1 MKNALVLFAHPNL
14 KSYCGA
20 FRDLTIKKMTEK
32 NYKVLQSDLYQMKFN
47 PVLHFGDIN
56 PQQKSQK
63 DISITEELKKTFE
76 MDNLEPD
83 VRVELEKVF
92 AANYLFFIAPMWYGS
107 FPAILKGWLER
118 VLIRGAAADLPDEIF
133 SGGLLKGKKCII
145 VTTTGHPFEYYSHRG
160 PKAGGQT
167 LQENY
172 WHIIEQGFAF
182 CGMETLP
189 IFASYGLDNMTEK
202 QGKEYLAQYEKMLDN
217 LENIQPIHCP
227 LLHK

>member
-1 MKNALVLFAHPNL
+1 MKKAFVIFAHPNI

-20 FRDLTIKKMTEK
+20 FRDLTIKKLTEK
-32 NYKVLQSDLYQMKFN
+32 NYAILQSDLYQMKFN
-47 PVLHFGDIN
+47 PVLHLGDVNI
-56 PQQKSQK
+56 QKPSP
-63 DISITEELKKTFE
+63 DIHLTDELKKSYE
-76 MDNLEPD
+76 KHKLDPD
-83 VRVELEKVF
+83 VETELEKVF

-118 VLIRGAAADLPDEIF
+118 VLVRGAVSDLPDNIF
-133 SGGLLKGKKCII
+133 KGGYLRGKKCII
-145 VTTTGHPFEYYSHRG
+145 VTTTGHPTEYYSHNG

-167 LQENY
+167 IQENY

-189 IFASYGLDNMTEK
+189 IFASYGLDNLSEK

-217 LENIQPIHCP
+217 LESIQPIHCP
-227 LLHK
+227 LLHD

>member
-1 MKNALVLFAHPNL
+1 MNKALVLFAHPNL

-20 FRDLTIKKMTEK
+20 FRDLTIKKLKEK
-32 NYKVLQSDLYQMKFN
+32 NYTVLQSDLYQMKFN
-47 PVLHFGDIN
+47 PVLHFGDVKTEK
-56 PQQKSQK
+56 PQQ
-63 DISITEELKKTFE
+63 DIHVTEELKKSFE
-76 MDNLEPD
+76 MHSLEPD
-83 VRVELEKVF
+83 VQAELEKVF

-118 VLIRGAAADLPDEIF
+118 VLVRGAVSDLPDNIF
-133 SGGLLKGKKCII
+133 KGGYLKGKKCII
-145 VTTTGHPFEYYSHRG
+145 VTTTGHPLEYYAHSG

-189 IFASYGLDNMTEK
+189 IFASYGLDTLNEK

-217 LENIQPIHCP
+217 LESIQPIHCP
-227 LLHK
+227 LLHN